1 MSYLVRKSLTASN
14 ASHQSSMLLVCL
26 WANGDHANQDVFTW
40 NWKPHEQLACLFSEA
55 VFISCQVN
63 HINDIFNLLLMTE
76 PFVHLFDELNW
87 GGKKKKSQLKFVSRY
102 NNRAKKHFN
111 CFFMLF
117 LFPIWHQI
125 SYQSIESSDPSI
137 NVPGPRRTVS
147 KLKNETYHMFSNLHP
162 GTTYLISVRART
174 AKGFGQTALTEI
186 TTNISGRSAAVGA
199 SVLSWATVRN
209 LV

>member
-14 ASHQSSMLLVCL
+14 TSHQSSMLLVCL

-63 HINDIFNLLLMTE
+63 HINEIFNLLLMSE

-87 GGKKKKSQLKFVSRY
+87 WGGKSQLKFVSRY

-111 CFFMLF
+111 CFLCCFYSL
-117 LFPIWHQI
+117 
-125 SYQSIESSDPSI
+125 SDI
-137 NVPGPRRTVS
+137 
-147 KLKNETYHMFSNLHP
+147 
-162 GTTYLISVRART
+162 
-174 AKGFGQTALTEI
+174 
-186 TTNISGRSAAVGA
+186 RSATRVSSHLIRA
-199 SVLSWATVRN
+199 STSQDPGEQCQSSRTKPTTCSPTSTPERLT
-209 LV
+209 

>member
-1 MSYLVRKSLTASN
+1 MREVPSLAFIMSYLVRKSLTAPN

-87 GGKKKKSQLKFVSRY
+87 GGNHSW
-102 NNRAKKHFN
+102 KKHFN
-111 CFFMLF
+111 CFLCCFYSL
-117 LFPIWHQI
+117 
-125 SYQSIESSDPSI
+125 SDI
-137 NVPGPRRTVS
+137 
-147 KLKNETYHMFSNLHP
+147 
-162 GTTYLISVRART
+162 
-174 AKGFGQTALTEI
+174 
-186 TTNISGRSAAVGA
+186 RSATRVSSHLIRA
-199 SVLSWATVRN
+199 STSQDPGEQCQSSRTKPTTCSPTSTPERLT
-209 LV
+209 